1 MQYFIRIVALA
12 SLVAASTEAVAQQ
25 PRRPA
30 PNYQVRGQ
38 LTNAPAGT
46 RVLLIDDQTGQAM
59 PIDSA
64 RTDAKGRF
72 QLRGTVAGPGVYSL
86 RVAGQRR
93 TTDVALAPG
102 SQLQLRA
109 DATQL
114 RGTSDITGTPEA
126 AELARMHQEQ
136 FRLMAHIDTL
146 VQRRAV
152 TTDTAAL
159 RRIGQEWDATFGA
172 FRAAAQ
178 RVAGQA
184 SYVAPYV
191 AATFL
196 SGTDAPAEVAFLDS
210 ATTRYVRQWPASPHT
225 QQLQRYQSMRQTT
238 AVGRLAPEILL
249 PTPAGAPLALS
260 SLRGKYVLIDF
271 WASWCGPCR
280 QENPAL
286 VRTYQQFRGKGFE
299 IYGVSVD
306 SKKEAWL
313 AAMQK
318 DGLPWPQVRDEPS
331 DTSVASTAYNIYKF
345 PSSFLLDPQGRII
358 AKDLRGED
366 LTKKLAELM
375 P

>member
-1 MQYFIRIVALA
+1 MQYFIGLVALA
-12 SLVAASTEAVAQQ
+12 SAMVAPAEVVAQQ
-25 PRRPA
+25 PRRLA

-38 LTNAPAGT
+38 LTNTPAGT
-46 RVLLIDDQTGQAM
+46 RVLLTDDHTGQRAA
-59 PIDSA
+59 IDSA
-64 RTDAKGRF
+64 LTDAKGRF
-72 QLRGTVAGPGVYSL
+72 RLRGTVSGPGVYSL
-86 RVAGQRR
+86 RVAGQRMS
-93 TTDVALAPG
+93 TDVALAPG
-102 SQLQLRA
+102 SRLRVRA

-136 FRLMAHIDTL
+136 FRLLAHIDTL
-146 VQRRAV
+146 VQRRAA

-159 RRIGQEWDATFGA
+159 RRIGQEWDATFAA
-172 FRAAAQ
+172 FRAAAR

-196 SGTDAPAEVAFLDS
+196 SGTDASAEVAFLDS
-210 ATTRYVRQWPASPHT
+210 ATTRYVRQWPASPYT

-238 AVGRLAPEILL
+238 AIGRVAPDMQL

-286 VRTYQQFRGKGFE
+286 VRLYQQFRGKGFE
-299 IYGVSVD
+299 IYGVSAD

-313 AAMQK
+313 TAIKK
-318 DGLPWPQVRDEPS
+318 DDLPWPQVRDEPS
-331 DTSVASTAYNIYKF
+331 ATSVAGTVYNIYQF
-345 PSSFLLDPQGRII
+345 PSSFLLDASGRII

-366 LTKKLAELM
+366 LAKKLAELM